1 MLLIN
6 VCALFL
12 LDFFSNP
19 IHSVVLHFLINL
31 APGSVEEFAPSI
43 ARKVAIRPNL
53 CTIEEVSEEEERA
66 EEVNWDDMYEEEDDE
81 ENGLDETA
89 LFPHPNT
96 ENNSTAQK
104 PPLTDTNVHSERTS
118 LQVER
123 SGVSVAELTVWQPTC
138 PDTAARRRQRRNW
151 KDVSRLSQSN
161 MLLDQKQPNRIA
173 RRLRRIWRRGGTL
186 VHNLSSKELTK
197 EQVQVLRHEAS
208 FNKADAK
215 PVNMIAAVESVIN
228 QTEAAAEETKNLIRH
243 QVSCHILTHKP
254 REIRPKLERDA
265 QRELKA
271 DKVIVIVPTDNG
283 PSTVVLDRT
292 EYLQKVIKPTEV
304 FNLEWV
310 RTDLLASRSKQA
322 PYGWQRSRTEIIY
335 EAGVD
340 QFIQGR

>member
-151 KDVSRLSQSN
+151 KDVSRLSRSVEEFA
-161 MLLDQKQPNRIA
+161 PSIA
-173 RRLRRIWRRGGTL
+173 RKVAIRPNLCTIEEVSEEEERAEEVNWDDMYEEEDDEENGLDETALFPHPNTENNSTAQKPPLTDTNVHSERTSLQVEHSGVL
-186 VHNLSSKELTK
+186 VAELTVWQPTCPDTAARRRQRRNWK
-197 EQVQVLRHEAS
+197 NVSRLSLFEDGLLYERSFVHLLSNKNLGFAYSLPPEILLLVQVR
-208 FNKADAK
+208 
-215 PVNMIAAVESVIN
+215 
-228 QTEAAAEETKNLIRH
+228 TKFLLMD
-243 QVSCHILTHKP
+243 SAP
-254 REIRPKLERDA
+254 A
-265 QRELKA
+265 Q
-271 DKVIVIVPTDNG
+271 
-283 PSTVVLDRT
+283 
-292 EYLQKVIKPTEV
+292 
-304 FNLEWV
+304 
-310 RTDLLASRSKQA
+310 
-322 PYGWQRSRTEIIY
+322 
-335 EAGVD
+335 
-340 QFIQGR
+340 